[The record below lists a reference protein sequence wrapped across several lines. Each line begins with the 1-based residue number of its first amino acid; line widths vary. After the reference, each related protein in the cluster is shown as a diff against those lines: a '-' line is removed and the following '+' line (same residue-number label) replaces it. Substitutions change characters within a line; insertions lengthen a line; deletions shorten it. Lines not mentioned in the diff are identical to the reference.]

1 MPHQITPRIVRCL
14 AIATAVYIL
23 YYLWWRAT
31 WTLNWDALGFA
42 VLLLVAEIQDSTC
55 FLFFLLQVW
64 KPKQEVAPAPPR
76 GLRVDVY
83 VPTYNEDL
91 DVLEA
96 TLTGCNTL
104 RYPHTTYV
112 LDDGRRLEVA
122 ALAARLGCHYLTRGD
137 NQHAKA
143 GNINAALPRTLGD
156 LIAVFDADMVPQ
168 PDMLDRTLGYFV
180 DERVALVQLPQE
192 FYNVDSMQHAGR
204 ESMAESWHEQSLFF
218 RVIQPG
224 RHHWNAAFWCGSPSV
239 VRRAALD
246 VVGGVATETITEDI
260 HTTIRLHS
268 RGWLTVYHNEALAYG
283 IAPQT
288 LHAFA
293 VQRLR
298 WAQGTLQL
306 LRTRDNPFLIPG
318 LNLAQRLNYVA
329 SILHFVEGYQ
339 DLVYVLTPVLVLLTG
354 VWPLRVGGLE
364 FLALWLPF
372 FSLKLL
378 CSILLG
384 RGHYRWLQIELY
396 SMLRMFTLIQ
406 ASMVLF
412 LPRGLRFRVT
422 PKRVDKTVYS
432 RERRQILPLVGVL
445 ALIIAALVLG
455 VRNQL
460 ERVSAWDTTSELM
473 LVAVIWAVFHAGLLV
488 SSVWHVLRRL
498 HERQDYRFRASLRA
512 VVRGAEG
519 VALVSLTEDLS
530 LYGCALLA
538 ATELP
543 RDQEISVTLRLPTEP
558 LTVRATVAHR
568 SAEADGQW
576 RLGVRFLELGPVER
590 QRLVEYLFIT
600 LPRDQSLPLKSLE
613 PVEQSG
619 GVAA

>member
-1 MPHQITPRIVRCL
+1 
-14 AIATAVYIL
+14 
-23 YYLWWRAT
+23 
-31 WTLNWDALGFA
+31 
-42 VLLLVAEIQDSTC
+42 
-55 FLFFLLQVW
+55 
-64 KPKQEVAPAPPR
+64 
-76 GLRVDVY
+76 
-83 VPTYNEDL
+83 
-91 DVLEA
+91 
-96 TLTGCNTL
+96 
-104 RYPHTTYV
+104 
-112 LDDGRRLEVA
+112 
-122 ALAARLGCHYLTRGD
+122 
-137 NQHAKA
+137 
-143 GNINAALPRTLGD
+143 
-156 LIAVFDADMVPQ
+156 
-168 PDMLDRTLGYFV
+168 
-180 DERVALVQLPQE
+180 
-192 FYNVDSMQHAGR
+192 
-204 ESMAESWHEQSLFF
+204 MAESWHEQSLFF

-354 VWPLRVGGLE
+354 VWPLRVGGVE
-364 FLALWLPF
+364 FLALWFPF

-378 CSILLG
+378 CSVLLG

-445 ALIIAALVLG
+445 VLIIAALVLG

-488 SSVWHVLRRL
+488 SSVWHVLRRF
-498 HERQDYRFRASLRA
+498 HERQDYRFPASLRA

-576 RLGVRFLELGPVER
+576 RLGVRFLDLGPVER

>member
-1 MPHQITPRIVRCL
+1 MSRQLTPRIARYL
-14 AIATAVYIL
+14 AVATAVYIL

-42 VLLLVAEIQDSTC
+42 LLLLVAEIQDSVA
-55 FLFFLLQVW
+55 FLFFVLQVW
-64 KPKQEVAPAPPR
+64 KPKQEVAPAPPE

-96 TLTGCNTL
+96 TLTGCNAL

-122 ALAARLGCHYLTRGD
+122 ALAERLGCGYFTRAD

-143 GNINAALPRTLGD
+143 GNINAALARTHGD

-168 PDMLDRTLGYFV
+168 PDFLDRTLGYFV
-180 DERVALVQLPQE
+180 DERVAVVQLPQE
-192 FYNVDSMQHAGR
+192 FYNVDSVQHAGR
-204 ESMAESWHEQSLFF
+204 QMAESWHEQSLFF

-246 VVGGVATETITEDI
+246 DVGGVATETVTEDI
-260 HTTIRLHS
+260 HTTIRMHS
-268 RGWLTVYHNEALAYG
+268 RGWRTVYHNEALAFG

-306 LRTRDNPFLIPG
+306 LRTRDNPLLVPG
-318 LNLAQRLNYVA
+318 LNLAQRLNYLA
-329 SILHFVEGYQ
+329 STLHFAEGYQ
-339 DLVYVLTPVLVLLTG
+339 DLVYVLTPVVVLLTG

-372 FSLKLL
+372 VSLKLL
-378 CSILLG
+378 CSVVLG
-384 RGHYRWLQIELY
+384 RGYYRWLQIEQY
-396 SMLRMFTLIQ
+396 SLLRMFTLIR
-406 ASMVLF
+406 ASIVL
-412 LPRGLRFRVT
+412 LVPRGLRFRVT
-422 PKRVDKTVYS
+422 PKGVDEAVYS
-432 RERRQILPLVGVL
+432 RERRQILPHVGVL
-445 ALIIAALVLG
+445 ALILAALVLG

-460 ERVSAWDTTSELM
+460 EHMSTWDTSSELT
-473 LVAVIWAVFHAGLLV
+473 LVAIIWAVCHAGLLV
-488 SSVWHVLRRL
+488 SGVWRVLRRL
-498 HERQDYRFRASLRA
+498 HERQDYRFTASLRA
-512 VVRGAEG
+512 VVRGPDG
-519 VALVSLTEDLS
+519 VALLTVTEDLS
-530 LYGCALLA
+530 LYGCGLLA
-538 ATELP
+538 AVELP
-543 RDQEISVTLRLPTEP
+543 DNHQISVTLQLPNEP
-558 LTVRATVAHR
+558 LTVQATVAHR
-568 SAEADGQW
+568 SAVADGQW
-576 RLGVRFLELGPVER
+576 RLGVRFVELGALER

-600 LPRDQSLPLKSLE
+600 LPRDQSLPLN
-613 PVEQSG
+613 PVEPAQQSG
-619 GVAA
+619 AVAA

>member
-1 MPHQITPRIVRCL
+1 M
-14 AIATAVYIL
+14 
-23 YYLWWRAT
+23 
-31 WTLNWDALGFA
+31 
-42 VLLLVAEIQDSTC
+42 
-55 FLFFLLQVW
+55 
-64 KPKQEVAPAPPR
+64 
-76 GLRVDVY
+76 
-83 VPTYNEDL
+83 
-91 DVLEA
+91 
-96 TLTGCNTL
+96 
-104 RYPHTTYV
+104 
-112 LDDGRRLEVA
+112 
-122 ALAARLGCHYLTRGD
+122 
-137 NQHAKA
+137 
-143 GNINAALPRTLGD
+143 
-156 LIAVFDADMVPQ
+156 
-168 PDMLDRTLGYFV
+168 
-180 DERVALVQLPQE
+180 
-192 FYNVDSMQHAGR
+192 
-204 ESMAESWHEQSLFF
+204 
-218 RVIQPG
+218 
-224 RHHWNAAFWCGSPSV
+224 
-239 VRRAALD
+239 
-246 VVGGVATETITEDI
+246 
-260 HTTIRLHS
+260 
-268 RGWLTVYHNEALAYG
+268 TVYHNEALAYG

-378 CSILLG
+378 CSVLLG

-445 ALIIAALVLG
+445 VLIIAALVLG
-455 VRNQL
+455 VRNRL

-488 SSVWHVLRRL
+488 GSLRHVLRRL
-498 HERQDYRFRASLRA
+498 YERQDYRFPASLQA
-512 VVRGAEG
+512 VVRGSEG
-519 VALVSLTEDLS
+519 VALVSMTEDLS
-530 LYGCALLA
+530 LCGCALLA

-576 RLGVRFLELGPVER
+576 RLGVRFLDLGPVER